1 MKKRL
6 LSILMVL
13 CLAVSLVTPVVAVG
27 EEPITYT
34 DGTEDSVSQDTEN
47 PVEDSTPQDTETTTE
62 DPSGEQGTNTP
73 VARIGPQEYD
83 TLDAA
88 VAAATDGTTIELLA
102 NATTNGLNLSK
113 NLTIQ
118 AATGLEVRP
127 TVTFNQYGIALWG
140 KNLTFKNIDVEMN
153 GIGSTPYT
161 GEWSWMTI
169 CASTDASLT
178 LDNVNM
184 TMDATGT
191 TNSPHA
197 IYFCN
202 NNVLNIINGSNLTI
216 KNYGND
222 ALEWDGGNGGYN
234 VNITDSTFV
243 SDHNRS
249 GFTGTF
255 YATITNSKVDV
266 INSTGNGSNG
276 SHFIIT
282 ESTVNFNDNQ
292 SHGLSAANLTIDNS
306 TVTANGNGICGII
319 ATGRADIKN
328 NSVVTVKENEVACAV
343 TSRWSRPGAVCFKGE
358 ATIAANCTVTIT
370 DNQGSGI
377 YLWDE
382 DASLTMETGVI
393 QRNTAQQ
400 SGCGGGIYNEGG
412 TVNLSSAVQLYNN
425 HATTAGDDIYNAD
438 VIWRYD
444 TNTKENY
451 SVAAHGT
458 LTFSPVGSNWA
469 LDGAPDCTDAIDG
482 WYDDSEG
489 SRWNAHSVPTHVDEF
504 TVGSAAVHDLLAL
517 KAAHG
522 VIPLEPGDEQP
533 DYDHSKSK
541 TATNLEKQE
550 DGTYTSQVT
559 LSLPSAEE
567 ELTSDIVFV
576 LDYSSC
582 QENVTTDALAMLG
595 ELNKQ
600 VTETNATITIGAIV
614 YRGTADERI
623 FPLQSLTDESNAA
636 LADFFKEDTG
646 DLSPGSNMHAGLLA
660 AQEMLSNSTT
670 NDDRKYL
677 VLISDGITYTWEQNG
692 QQYGANYF
700 ADGNERLASN
710 SAWEAWYGDLNWVPE
725 NGWDSYL
732 DGRAEMIQNTLKD
745 RTSLYDRTTA
755 PTNCIAEDERDTYAN
770 CVDVALYKCREVYRN
785 LQENY
790 NCYAFLS
797 GDSGQY
803 GASFINY
810 LANEETVSFDEIQKD
825 IYYLVDAGTTVE
837 DYMGY
842 VADDYNFDFVADGLT
857 MKVGDQTYE
866 AVCLEDNKYGFVP
879 NEENAYAYT
888 LTYVPGD
895 QKGSEHFVWEIN
907 VPVSNFAP
915 VQLTYTVKLVN
926 PKTAEG
932 TYGQYDAD
940 GSEGLDS
947 LYTNNSATLY
957 PMDSNNTAGIPEN
970 FPKPTV
976 SYTVAQETG
985 ALTVQKLVADNVED
999 WSFDFTATIGDKT
1012 EKFTLTKNAPTK
1024 TFDSIPL
1031 DTQYTVK
1038 EDNSGK
1044 YQVTSTNA
1052 TGTITENSS
1061 AVFVNMPVDTGV
1073 LTISKT
1079 VEGQKNP
1086 TEKFTFTVNLPEGE
1100 YPYIYSTAQGN
1111 DEVSGHISNNETVT
1125 LSSGQSVSIY
1135 GLPVGASYTV
1145 TETANDDYTVSA
1157 EAIHGTVDGAV
1168 VSGTIP
1174 DLEDGAAAAHYT
1186 NTYHGSWIPPVD
1198 PDPTPDPD
1206 PGDKPELNT
1215 EDHYAYIVGYED
1227 GSVQPEGDITRAEV
1241 ATIFF
1246 RLLTDESRNEFWSQ
1260 TNNYTDVPADAW
1272 YNNAVST
1279 LSNAGIIDGYED
1291 GTFKPDGNITRAEF
1305 ATIAVRFF
1313 EATYDGGDLFSDI
1326 AGHWAQDYI
1335 NEAANAGIVDGYP
1348 DGTFRP
1354 QQYITRAEAMTMV
1367 NRTIDRHPDADHLL
1381 DDMIVWPD
1389 NPETAWYYEQVQ
1401 EATNSHEYTMNTDD
1415 EQSPYEIWTE
1425 LLPNRDWSELEKA
1438 WSDANDGAGSG
1449 EVV

>member
-1260 TNNYTDVPADAW
+1260 TNDYTDVPADAW

>member
-34 DGTEDSVSQDTEN
+34 DGTEDGVSQDTEN
-47 PVEDSTPQDTETTTE
+47 SVEDSTPQDTETTTE

-73 VARIGPQEYD
+73 VARIGTEAYG
-83 TLDAA
+83 TLDEA

-118 AATGLEVRP
+118 AAEGLEQKP
-127 TVTFNQYGIALWG
+127 IVTFIQKGIALWG
-140 KNLTFKNIDVEMN
+140 KKLTFTNIDVKMQ
-153 GIGSTPYT
+153 GIGSTPYA
-161 GEWSWMTI
+161 EWSWQTI
-169 CASTDASLT
+169 CASANASLT

-197 IYFCN
+197 IYFCD

-1348 DGTFRP
+1348 DGTFGP
-1354 QQYITRAEAMTMV
+1354 QKLITRAEAMTMV

>member
-34 DGTEDSVSQDTEN
+34 DGTEDGVSQDTEN
-47 PVEDSTPQDTETTTE
+47 SVEDSTPQDTETTTE

-73 VARIGPQEYD
+73 VARIGTEAYG
-83 TLDAA
+83 TLDEA

-118 AATGLEVRP
+118 AAEGLEQKP
-127 TVTFNQYGIALWG
+127 IVTFIQKGIALWG
-140 KNLTFKNIDVEMN
+140 KKLTFTNIDVKMQ
-153 GIGSTPYT
+153 GIGSTPYA
-161 GEWSWMTI
+161 EWSWQTI
-169 CASTDASLT
+169 CASANASLT

-197 IYFCN
+197 IYFCD

-222 ALEWDGGNGGYN
+222 ALEWDGGDGGYN
-234 VNITDSTFV
+234 VNITDSTFI

-282 ESTVNFNDNQ
+282 DSTVNFNDNQ

-857 MKVGDQTYE
+857 MKVGEQTYE
-866 AVCLEDNKYGFVP
+866 AVSIGENKYGFAP

-957 PMDSNNTAGIPEN
+957 PVDSNDTEGLPEN

-985 ALTVQKLVADNVED
+985 TLTVQKIVADNVED
-999 WSFDFTATIGDKT
+999 WSFEFTATIGDET
-1012 EKFTLTKNAPTK
+1012 QKFILTKGNPTWTSDPIALGTNYK
-1024 TFDSIPL
+1024 VSEVDA
-1031 DTQYTVK
+1031 K
-1038 EDNSGK
+1038 G
-1044 YQVTSTNA
+1044 YQVTSTNE

-1174 DLEDGAAAAHYT
+1174 DLDDGAAAAHYT

-1246 RLLTDESRNEFWSQ
+1246 RLLTDESRDAFWSQ
-1260 TNNYTDVPADAW
+1260 TNDYTDVPADAW

-1279 LSNAGIIDGYED
+1279 LSNAGVIDGYED

-1313 EATYDGGDLFSDI
+1313 EATYDGEDLFSDI

-1354 QQYITRAEAMTMV
+1354 QQLITRAEAMTMV

-1401 EATNSHEYTMNTDD
+1401 EATNSHAYTMNTDD
-1415 EQSPYEIWTE
+1415 EQNPYEIWTE